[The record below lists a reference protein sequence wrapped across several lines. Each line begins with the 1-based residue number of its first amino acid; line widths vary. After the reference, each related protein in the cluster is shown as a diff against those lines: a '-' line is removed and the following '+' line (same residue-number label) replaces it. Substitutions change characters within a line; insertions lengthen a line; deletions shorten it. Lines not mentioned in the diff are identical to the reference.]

1 MILSK
6 FGQLFNYAR
15 TEKSK
20 GRQFDGIGE
29 GHGAH
34 HGARHSA
41 LIQWSTR
48 GYIYMC
54 QLHTFSNIFETYRAP
69 KWPEIGQKMPEM
81 DQNDF
86 ESPQWSEMVGTAW
99 KEVGMGSPM
108 SRPTFWDKFGTVRYP
123 QIWSRGVQK

>member
-1 MILSK
+1 
-6 FGQLFNYAR
+6 
-15 TEKSK
+15 
-20 GRQFDGIGE
+20 
-29 GHGAH
+29 
-34 HGARHSA
+34 
-41 LIQWSTR
+41 
-48 GYIYMC
+48 MC

-108 SRPTFWDKFGTVRYP
+108 SRPTFLGPVWVKLGAPKFGP
-123 QIWSRGVQK
+123 RGGGGKITQNGPK